1 MFLRIPQPR
10 AGANERAP
18 ELQVNRYRPSRKR
31 PLLQLTE
38 EPPQWNLLS
47 RPRHLAGPV
56 IRGFGRGARKLG
68 FPTANLD
75 TRAPQVAEVLAT
87 LTPGVYAGYAAVLRP
102 EGAPWPGENVTD
114 WYRAAVNVGYVPSFD
129 NRELSIEAHL
139 LHEFSED
146 FYGAQMHLV
155 LLAYLRPE
163 RKFVA
168 IDALVAQIKHD
179 IASTKRVLE
188 ELPFVPSACMFE

>member
-1 MFLRIPQPR
+1 
-10 AGANERAP
+10 
-18 ELQVNRYRPSRKR
+18 
-31 PLLQLTE
+31 
-38 EPPQWNLLS
+38 
-47 RPRHLAGPV
+47 
-56 IRGFGRGARKLG
+56 
-68 FPTANLD
+68 
-75 TRAPQVAEVLAT
+75 VLAT

-102 EGAPWPGENVTD
+102 EGAPWPGESVTD

-188 ELPFVPSACMFE
+188 ELPFVPSACMFEWIVTKLQVSVAADDHVDAAAAVVAIVAVVVVVFLLKAAGARCVSSCSHAKRARLCTARKL